1 VLRKKKSNEI
11 VSLNHTPPTGWE
23 LFSTLKTETTNSP
36 ETLITIVV
44 GIICD
49 NPENHD
55 LTIHS
60 RGIQPEDS
68 FP

>member
-1 VLRKKKSNEI
+1 
-11 VSLNHTPPTGWE
+11 
-23 LFSTLKTETTNSP
+23 
-36 ETLITIVV
+36 V

-68 FP
+68 FPWPQ